1 MIHKRARQINGRIKK
16 NGRKVYATPRRPFEK
31 ARLDQ
36 ELKLIGKCLL
46 SAMMVPNECSE
57 EIFFNKFE
65 LEDALCPKFKKVM
78 FFSRKKFF
86 CFNTVFTYS

>member
-36 ELKLIGKCLL
+36 ELKLIGKCML
-46 SAMMVPNECSE
+46 SALMVLNECSE
-57 EIFFNKFE
+57 EKNMNYLVHCLKIQDFLIKQITNKV
-65 LEDALCPKFKKVM
+65 K
-78 FFSRKKFF
+78 
-86 CFNTVFTYS
+86 